1 MRPNQKQRMRGRNN
15 GRRGPNPLTR
25 TYESN
30 GPDMKVRGTAAHVA
44 EKYVQLARDAH
55 SSGDPVMAESY
66 LQHAEHYYRLIAAA
80 QAAQA
85 AQQQA
90 QITGVPLVESDEDD
104 DDFDG
109 GTSDRF
115 TFRSPQSFN
124 EQANGGPNGNGG
136 YPNGEPR
143 PEGEPRQN
151 GNRQDGHRQD
161 GRPPREYRN
170 DGRDPRPPR
179 DFGDRGERQ
188 DRGDRPDRGDRD
200 NRGERY
206 ERRDR
211 NDFRRNNRDNYGNG
225 EQPSYQPDQTAEGE
239 AGPQPDVNEGA
250 DQRPP
255 RDFNDRNGGRNRF
268 RDRRERRGGDRFG
281 PREGGDRYG
290 EGRDGAPEASDEPVG
305 LPSFITQPVAAT
317 PEPEPVAAASEEAP
331 APRRRAPRRKPRD
344 EAGAEDA
351 GE

>member
-15 GRRGPNPLTR
+15 NNRRGPNPLTR

-90 QITGVPLVESDEDD
+90 LITGVPLSESDDD
-104 DDFDG
+104 EDDFDG

-124 EQANGGPNGNGG
+124 EPQNGGQNGNGN

-143 PEGEPRQN
+143 QDGEPRQGEPRNTYQN
-151 GNRQDGHRQD
+151 GNRQD
-161 GRPPREYRN
+161 GRPPREFRN
-170 DGRDPRPPR
+170 DGRDNR
-179 DFGDRGERQ
+179 GDRQ
-188 DRGDRPDRGDRD
+188 DRGDRGDRD
-200 NRGERY
+200 NRGDRGDRGD
-206 ERRDR
+206 RRDR
-211 NDFRRNNRDNYGNG
+211 NDFRRNRDNFGAG
-225 EQPSYQPDQTAEGE
+225 DQPSYQPDQVAEGE
-239 AGPQPDVNEGA
+239 EGQSQPIAEGG
-250 DQRPP
+250 DRSP
-255 RDFNDRNGGRNRF
+255 RDFGDRGNRRDRF
-268 RDRRERRGGDRFG
+268 RDRRERRDRFG
-281 PREGGDRYG
+281 PREGGDRNS
-290 EGRDGAPEASDEPVG
+290 ENREPSAEAADEPVG
-305 LPSFITQPVAAT
+305 LPSFITQPVAAA
-317 PEPEPVAAASEEAP
+317 PEPEPVTAAGEEAAP
-331 APRRRAPRRKPRD
+331 ARRRAPRRRARD
-344 EAGAEDA
+344 EATTEDG